1 MRAFLFLRLHA
12 PGAGRTTGVRCAQAI
27 GVIAGAAIGI
37 LLAVSTP
44 ALASMEGPA
53 GHNAPPRYSLIDVGT
68 FGGPQAS
75 INLPGVPLTA
85 RGAVLGTADTT
96 IADSDF
102 PNFNPFVVGVADPV
116 LAHAFAWK
124 DGRLTDLGALPG
136 NNSSAV
142 FQINERGVGAGLS
155 ETGALDPLTGYPAE
169 SAVLFNNGRV
179 TSLGTLPGGHE
190 SQAIA
195 INDRGQVAGFGNNGT
210 PDTVSMFP
218 WGTQTRSF
226 IWQNGVMRDL
236 GTLGG
241 PDAGANNLNGR
252 GQVAGLS
259 YTNATPNP
267 ATGAPTTDPFLWTDG
282 HMQDL
287 GTLGGTDS
295 AMDCMCLNDRGE
307 VVGQSNLAGDQKFHP
322 FLWDGEHLRDLGTL
336 GGDFGAANY
345 INEAGQVVGYAA
357 LGGNNTAHAFFW
369 DHGVMTDL
377 TGGSSQCTAAG
388 AINARDQIVGATCDE
403 SDALLWIHRH
413 QYELN
418 QLIGPSNI
426 HLTSAEFISDRGEIV
441 ALGKLPNGNQHIF
454 LLTPKKTT

>member
-1 MRAFLFLRLHA
+1 
-12 PGAGRTTGVRCAQAI
+12 
-27 GVIAGAAIGI
+27 
-37 LLAVSTP
+37 VSAP
-44 ALASMEGPA
+44 ALASAQPAA
-53 GHNAPPRYSLIDVGT
+53 GHRAPRYRLVDVGT
-68 FGGPQAS
+68 FGGPQDF

-85 RGAVLGTADTT
+85 NGAVLGTADTT

-124 DGRLTDLGALPG
+124 DGRLSDLGALPG

-142 FQINERGVGAGLS
+142 FQINKRGVGAGLS

-169 SAVLFNNGRV
+169 SAVLFNDGRV
-179 TSLGTLPGGHE
+179 TDLGTLPGGHE
-190 SQAIA
+190 NQAIA

-210 PDTVSMFP
+210 PDTVSMFT

-241 PDAGANNLNGR
+241 PDAVANNLNAR

-267 ATGAPTTDPFLWTDG
+267 ATSVPTTDPFLWTDG

-307 VVGQSNLAGDQKFHP
+307 VVGQSNLAGDKTFHP
-322 FLWDGEHLRDLGTL
+322 FLWDGQHLRDLGTL
-336 GGDFGAANY
+336 GGDFGAAHD
-345 INEAGQVVGYAA
+345 INEAGHVVGYAA
-357 LGGNNTAHAFFW
+357 LRGNNTAHAFFW
-369 DHGVMTDL
+369 NHGVMTDL
-377 TGGSSQCTAAG
+377 TGVGSSRCTAAG
-388 AINARDQIVGATCDE
+388 AINARNQIVGATCDE
-403 SDALLWIHRH
+403 SDALLWIHGH
-413 QYELN
+413 QYDLN

-426 HLTSAEFISDRGEIV
+426 HLTSAEFISDRGKIV
-441 ALGKLPNGNQHIF
+441 AQGKLPDGNRHIF
-454 LLTPKKTT
+454 LLTPKKPR